1 MVSKIA
7 VIGAVNGQVSA
18 VFGKL
23 SALHAKNAFAFA
35 IITGDLFADPV
46 NPSAEEA
53 AQLKDLLEGK
63 IEIAL
68 PVYFALGKRELPR
81 EVQEKLSANA
91 GELCSNLY
99 FLGRRTTV
107 KTSEGVKIVALG
119 GAHMDAVSDK
129 SLITEFSPSHT
140 PEDVKVLR
148 GANTADILVTS
159 EWPAEIRTGSNAPYT
174 GEEAVSQQGVADLCT
189 VLKPR
194 YHFSFSEGFLE
205 REPFF
210 HAQGEDDSGYQI
222 TRFISLASYGNAAKQ
237 KWIYAFTLDTAV
249 APTATVPSGVT
260 ASPLS
265 FTKKRKAV
273 ESQTQSF
280 SRFSGGSG
288 DGGGRQRGR
297 NKRARPNPNPSE
309 CFFCLSNPN
318 IATHLISSIGD
329 SAYLTTAKGPLP
341 TPKTF
346 PALGF
351 PGHMLII
358 PLEHAPT
365 LASIQDQDS
374 KKATIAEMHR
384 YRLALQSML
393 TKRSE
398 DAAEAD
404 KLGAVT
410 WEISRLGGIHI
421 HWQFMPVPQDIIKKG
436 LVEAGFKV
444 EAENQ
449 SYPAFESSS
458 VSTDVAAEGDCFKA
472 TIWDGA
478 EEKTMVLPLDSSF
491 RFDLQFGRRVLAK
504 LLGLESRSHWQDCD
518 QSEAEESIDVEA
530 FKAAFAP
537 FDFSLEA

>member
-1 MVSKIA
+1 MNS
-7 VIGAVNGQVSA
+7 S
-18 VFGKL
+18 
-23 SALHAKNAFAFA
+23 S
-35 IITGDLFADPV
+35 
-46 NPSAEEA
+46 EESS
-53 AQLKDLLEGK
+53 QLKNLLDGN

-81 EVQEKLSANA
+81 EVQDRLSANS

-140 PEDVKVLR
+140 EEDVKVLR

-159 EWPAEIRTGSNAPYT
+159 EWPAGIRTGSTASYT

-194 YHFSFSEGFLE
+194 YHFSFSDGFLE

-210 HAQGEDDSGYQI
+210 HAQSEDDSGYQM
-222 TRFISLASYGNAAKQ
+222 TRFISLAPYGNAAKQ
-237 KWIYAFTLDTAV
+237 KWIYAFTLDTSV

-260 ASPLS
+260 ASPLA
-265 FTKKRKAV
+265 FANKRKAV
-273 ESQTQSF
+273 ESQSQSF
-280 SRFSGGSG
+280 SRFSGGDG
-288 DGGGRQRGR
+288 DGGRRKGR

-318 IATHLISSIGD
+318 IASHLISSIGD

-341 TPKTF
+341 TSKTF

-358 PLEHAPT
+358 PLEHSPT
-365 LASIQDQDS
+365 LATIQDQDS
-374 KKATIAEMHR
+374 KAATIAEMHR

-393 TKRSE
+393 IKRSE
-398 DAAEAD
+398 DVAEVN

-410 WEISRLGGIHI
+410 WEISRLGGIHV
-421 HWQFMPVPQDIIKKG
+421 HWQFMPVPQDIIRKG
-436 LVEAGFKV
+436 LVEAGLKV

-449 SYPAFESSS
+449 NYPAFEISD

-472 TIWDGA
+472 TIWNGA
-478 EEKTMVLPLDSSF
+478 EEKTMTLPLDSSF

-504 LLGLESRSHWQDCD
+504 LLGLEGRSHWQDCD
-518 QSEAEESIDVEA
+518 QSETEENVDVEA
-530 FKAAFAP
+530 FKAAFAS
-537 FDFSLEA
+537 FDFSL

>member
-1 MVSKIA
+1 MASKIA
-7 VIGAVNGQVSA
+7 VVGAVNGQISA
-18 VFGKL
+18 VLGKL
-23 SALHAKNAFAFA
+23 CALHAKNAFAFA
-35 IITGDLFADPV
+35 IITGDLFADPLT
-46 NPSAEEA
+46 PSPDEA
-53 AQLKDLLEGK
+53 GQLKDLLDGK
-63 IEIAL
+63 IEITL
-68 PVYFALGKRELPR
+68 PVYFALGKRELPH
-81 EVQEKLSANA
+81 EVQERLGANA

-119 GAHMDAVSDK
+119 GTHMDAVSDK

-140 PEDVKVLR
+140 QEDIKVLR

-159 EWPAEIRTGSNAPYT
+159 EWPAEIRTGSNAAYI
-174 GEEAVSQQGVADLCT
+174 GEEATLQQGVADLCT

-194 YHFSFSEGFLE
+194 YHFSFSDGFLE

-210 HAQGEDDSGYQI
+210 HAQGEDDAGYQV
-222 TRFISLASYGNAAKQ
+222 TRFISLAPYGNAHKQ
-237 KWIYAFTLDTAV
+237 KWIYAFTLDTSV

-260 ASPLS
+260 ASPLQ
-265 FTKKRKAV
+265 FAGKKRKAV
-273 ESQTQSF
+273 ESQAQSF
-280 SRFSGGSG
+280 SRFSGG
-288 DGGGRQRGR
+288 DGGRQRGR
-297 NKRARPNPNPSE
+297 NKRARPTPNPSE

-318 IATHLISSIGD
+318 IASHLISSIGN

-358 PLEHAPT
+358 PLEHSPT
-365 LASIQDQDS
+365 IASIQDQDS
-374 KKATIAEMHR
+374 KKDTIAEMHR

-398 DAAEAD
+398 DAAEAAT
-404 KLGAVT
+404 LGAVT
-410 WEISRLGGIHI
+410 WEISRLSGIHI
-421 HWQFMPVPQDIIKKG
+421 HWQFMPVPQDIIRKG

-449 SYPAFESSS
+449 NYPAFESSS

-504 LLGLESRSHWQDCD
+504 LLGLEGRSHWQDCD
-518 QSEAEESIDVEA
+518 QSEAEENTDVET
-530 FKAAFAP
+530 FKAAFAS
-537 FDFSLEA
+537 FDFSLEE

>member
-7 VIGAVNGQVSA
+7 VVGSVNGQVST

-35 IITGDLFADPV
+35 IISGDLFADPI
-46 NPSAEEA
+46 NASPEENS
-53 AQLKDLLEGK
+53 QLKDLLDGK

-68 PVYFALGKRELPR
+68 PVYFALGKRELPI
-81 EVQEKLSANA
+81 EVHERLSANA

-129 SLITEFSPSHT
+129 ALITEYSPSHT

-174 GEEAVSQQGVADLCT
+174 GDEPSSQQGVADLCT

-194 YHFSFSEGFLE
+194 YHFSFSDGFLE

-210 HAQGEDDSGYQI
+210 HAQGEDDSGYQV
-222 TRFISLASYGNAAKQ
+222 TRFISLAPFGNATKQ
-237 KWIYAFTLDTAV
+237 KWIYAFTLDTSV
-249 APTATVPSGVT
+249 EPTATVPSGVT
-260 ASPLS
+260 ASPLQ
-265 FTKKRKAV
+265 FAAKKRKAV
-273 ESQTQSF
+273 ESQAQSF
-280 SRFSGGSG
+280 SRFSGGG

-318 IATHLISSIGD
+318 VASHLISSIGD

-346 PALGF
+346 PSLGF

-358 PLEHAPT
+358 PLEHSPT
-365 LASIQDQDS
+365 LASIQDQES
-374 KKATIAEMHR
+374 RKTTIAEMHR

-393 TKRSE
+393 AKRSA
-398 DAAEAD
+398 DAAEAN

-410 WEISRLGGIHI
+410 WEISRVGGIHI
-421 HWQFMPVPQDIIKKG
+421 HWQFMPVPQDLIRKG

-458 VSTDVAAEGDCFKA
+458 VSTDVAADGDCFKA

-478 EEKTMVLPLDSSF
+478 EEKTMILPLDSSF

-504 LLGLESRSHWQDCD
+504 LLSLEGRSHWQDCD
-518 QSEAEESIDVEA
+518 QSEAEEMTDVET
-530 FKAAFAP
+530 FKGAFAQ
-537 FDFSLEA
+537 FDFSLE

>member
-7 VIGAVNGQVSA
+7 VVGSVNGQVST

-23 SALHAKNAFAFA
+23 SALHAKNVFAFA
-35 IITGDLFADPV
+35 IISGDLFADPI
-46 NPSAEEA
+46 NASPEEES
-53 AQLKDLLEGK
+53 QLKDLLDGK
-63 IEIAL
+63 IQIAL
-68 PVYFALGKRELPR
+68 PVYFALGERELPI

-129 SLITEFSPSHT
+129 ALVTEYSPSHT

-159 EWPAEIRTGSNAPYT
+159 EWPAEIRTGSNATYT
-174 GEEAVSQQGVADLCT
+174 GDEPISQQGVADLCT

-194 YHFSFSEGFLE
+194 YHFSYSDGFLE

-210 HAQGEDDSGYQI
+210 HAQGEDDSGYQV
-222 TRFISLASYGNAAKQ
+222 TRFISLAPFGNAAKQ
-237 KWIYAFTLDTAV
+237 KWIYAFTLDTSI

-260 ASPLS
+260 ASPLQ
-265 FTKKRKAV
+265 FAAKKRKAV
-273 ESQTQSF
+273 ESQAQSF
-280 SRFSGGSG
+280 SRFSGSG

-318 IATHLISSIGD
+318 IASHLISSIGD

-346 PALGF
+346 PSLGF

-358 PLEHAPT
+358 PLEHSPT
-365 LASIQDQDS
+365 LASIQNQES
-374 KKATIAEMHR
+374 RKTTIAEMHR

-398 DAAEAD
+398 HAAEAH
-404 KLGAVT
+404 KLGAVS
-410 WEISRLGGIHI
+410 WEISRVGGIHI
-421 HWQFMPVPQDIIKKG
+421 HWQFMPVPQDLIRKG

-458 VSTDVAAEGDCFKA
+458 VSTDVASEGDCFKA

-478 EEKTMVLPLDSSF
+478 EEKTMILPLDSSF

-504 LLGLESRSHWQDCD
+504 LLGLEGRSHWQDCD
-518 QSEAEESIDVEA
+518 QSEAEEMTDVES

-537 FDFSLEA
+537 FDFSLE

>member
-1 MVSKIA
+1 YAPSLWGRWLDPCTPATEATLPFCFDSIRSRQSTFALSSFTLLSQPDIESMVSKIA

-81 EVQEKLSANA
+81 EVQEKLSADA

-194 YHFSFSEGFLE
+194 YHFSFSEGFL
-205 REPFF
+205 
-210 HAQGEDDSGYQI
+210 
-222 TRFISLASYGNAAKQ
+222 
-237 KWIYAFTLDTAV
+237 
-249 APTATVPSGVT
+249 
-260 ASPLS
+260 
-265 FTKKRKAV
+265 
-273 ESQTQSF
+273 
-280 SRFSGGSG
+280 
-288 DGGGRQRGR
+288 
-297 NKRARPNPNPSE
+297 
-309 CFFCLSNPN
+309 
-318 IATHLISSIGD
+318 
-329 SAYLTTAKGPLP
+329 
-341 TPKTF
+341 
-346 PALGF
+346 
-351 PGHMLII
+351 
-358 PLEHAPT
+358 
-365 LASIQDQDS
+365 
-374 KKATIAEMHR
+374 
-384 YRLALQSML
+384 
-393 TKRSE
+393 
-398 DAAEAD
+398 
-404 KLGAVT
+404 
-410 WEISRLGGIHI
+410 
-421 HWQFMPVPQDIIKKG
+421 
-436 LVEAGFKV
+436 
-444 EAENQ
+444 
-449 SYPAFESSS
+449 
-458 VSTDVAAEGDCFKA
+458 
-472 TIWDGA
+472 
-478 EEKTMVLPLDSSF
+478 
-491 RFDLQFGRRVLAK
+491 
-504 LLGLESRSHWQDCD
+504 
-518 QSEAEESIDVEA
+518 
-530 FKAAFAP
+530 
-537 FDFSLEA
+537 